1 MTEIHAFDPDGT
13 PSPGAQTALDEAVT
27 GLATTADVTAQIGA
41 ATDGLASDESVAA
54 AIAAIPEA
62 TTEQRGLMSAED
74 KAAVEAINRPAP
86 ESTAVARADL
96 DVNAWVGRVGTEC
109 RVPTDRKS
117 VV

>member
-41 ATDGLASDESVAA
+41 ATEGLASEVFVADTV
-54 AIAAIPEA
+54 AAIPDA
-62 TTEQRGLMSAED
+62 TTEQRGLMSAAD
-74 KAAVEAINRPAP
+74 KAAVGAINRPAP

-96 DVNAWVGRVGTEC
+96 DVNAWVGRVGNAC
-109 RVPTDRKS
+109 KIGRAHV
-117 VV
+117 